1 MGPGPAL
8 GLADLHPG
16 RTLLVRPER
25 PPQVLWPLLNMNTQE
40 KTLLPL
46 RQQADRLIGLTLVFL
61 LVITLAVAAFTNT
74 WTEALLVGLPALAV
88 PLIIAKA
95 APGSLASRMAM
106 SAALMVFSAL
116 TIQQAGGMIEAH
128 FGIFV
133 LLAFIL
139 YYRDWRPLVFA
150 AAVIAVHHVAFAIAQ
165 GLGLGALRVVAG
177 TVDPLVIALHAAY
190 VVFET
195 GVLVLMAIRL
205 KREALES
212 ALVAEMAERI
222 SKGDLRVQSHQNL
235 NALPLLA
242 KMTAMQQSLSLI
254 LKDVAEVMT
263 SVARG
268 QLGARVTAEAQGDF
282 VAVKEGINQSLNDQ
296 QSFLKDLATVINGLA
311 QGKLDQRVT
320 VNAQGELA
328 TLKRNINISLEA
340 QQAVFDEIS
349 EVLDRTARGQLDT
362 RVEVDATGD
371 LGILKSNVNR
381 ALEALGVSLNAIREN
396 THQVAA
402 ASSEASTAISQIADG
417 AQSQTM
423 AIGQVTTAVQQ
434 TASSV
439 SDVSRNTELASS
451 QSKKAFDL
459 VRRGM
464 MRMEEMVTIVSS
476 IAANSEKIN
485 KITEVIEK
493 IANKTNLLS
502 LNAAI
507 EAARAGEHGK
517 GFAVVANEVGKL
529 AVSSAESSQE
539 IAQLVQ
545 QAVLEAQRA
554 VDAVQEVNQD
564 MVSIEHGS
572 RETDEM
578 LQRIAASIEQQSAAL
593 EEINANL
600 RNVDQIAG
608 SNATASE
615 QITATVLELAR
626 LADGTRKEVQR
637 FKLRA

>member
-1 MGPGPAL
+1 
-8 GLADLHPG
+8 
-16 RTLLVRPER
+16 
-25 PPQVLWPLLNMNTQE
+25 MNSSE
-40 KTLLPL
+40 SILLPL
-46 RQQADRLIGLTLVFL
+46 RTQADRLLSFTLVFL
-61 LVITLAVAAFTNT
+61 FIVALVVAAFTHT
-74 WTEALLVGLPALAV
+74 WAEALLVGLPALVV
-88 PLIIAKA
+88 PLLIAKA
-95 APGSLASRMAM
+95 APGSLASRLAL

-116 TIQQAGGMIEAH
+116 TIQQSGGLIEAH

-150 AAVIAVHHVAFAIAQ
+150 AAVIAVHHVAFAAAQ
-165 GLGLGALRVVAG
+165 ALGMGGLRVVAG

-195 GVLVLMAIRL
+195 GVLILMAIRL
-205 KREALES
+205 NREALES
-212 ALVAEMAERI
+212 AMVADMAERI
-222 SKGDLRVQSHQNL
+222 SKGNL
-235 NALPLLA
+235 HSEASANAQALPLVA
-242 KMTAMQQSLSLI
+242 KMVAMQQSLNTI
-254 LKDVAEVMT
+254 LTDVATVMT

-268 QLGARVTAEAQGDF
+268 QLGARVIAEARGDL
-282 VAVKEGINQSLNDQ
+282 VAVKDGINRSLDDQ
-296 QSFLKDLATVINGLA
+296 QAFLKDLAIVINGLA
-311 QGKLDQRVT
+311 QGKLDQRVS
-320 VNAQGELA
+320 VEAMGELA

-362 RVEVDATGD
+362 RVSVEASGD
-371 LGILKSNVNR
+371 LGILKNNVNR
-381 ALEALGVSLNAIREN
+381 ALDSLGVSLKAIREN

-439 SDVSRNTELASS
+439 SDVSRNTELASAQS
-451 QSKKAFDL
+451 QKAFEL

-464 MRMEEMVTIVSS
+464 QRMEDMVTIVSS

-517 GFAVVANEVGKL
+517 GFAVVADEVGKL
-529 AVSSAESSQE
+529 AVNSAESSQE

-545 QAVLEAQRA
+545 KAVQEAQRA
-554 VDAVQEVNQD
+554 VESVREVSQD
-564 MVSIEHGS
+564 MISIERGS

-615 QITATVLELAR
+615 EITATVMELAR
-626 LADGTRKEVQR
+626 LADGTRQEVQR
-637 FKLRA
+637 FKLAN

>member
-1 MGPGPAL
+1 M
-8 GLADLHPG
+8 
-16 RTLLVRPER
+16 
-25 PPQVLWPLLNMNTQE
+25 TQTDQ
-40 KTLLPL
+40 TLLPL
-46 RQQADRLIGLTLVFL
+46 RLQADRLIGF
-61 LVITLAVAAFTNT
+61 TLAFLFLVSLVVAYFTQT
-74 WTEALLVGLPALAV
+74 WAEALLVGVPALAI
-88 PLIIAKA
+88 PLLIAKS
-95 APGSLASRMAM
+95 APGSLSSRMAM

-116 TIQQAGGMIEAH
+116 TIQQSSGMIEAH

-165 GLGLGALRVVAG
+165 ALGMGGLRVVAG
-177 TVDPLVIALHAAY
+177 SVDPLVIALHAGY

-195 GVLVLMAIRL
+195 GVLVLMALRL
-205 KREALES
+205 EREALES
-212 ALVAEMAERI
+212 AAVAEIAERI
-222 SKGDLRVQSHQNL
+222 SVGDLSTANHKRLQGS
-235 NALPLLA
+235 PLIE
-242 KMTAMQQSLSLI
+242 KMSAMQTSLSLI
-254 LKDVAEVMT
+254 LRDVAEVMT
-263 SVARG
+263 QVARG
-268 QLGARVTAEAQGDF
+268 QLGARVTAQAQGDL

-296 QSFLKDLATVINGLA
+296 QAFLKDLAIVINGLA
-311 QGKLDQRVT
+311 QGKLDQRVSAQ
-320 VNAQGELA
+320 AQGELS

-349 EVLDRTARGQLDT
+349 EVLDRTARGQLNT
-362 RVEVDATGD
+362 RVEIDATGD

-381 ALEALGVSLNAIREN
+381 ALDALSLSLNAIREN

-439 SDVSRNTELASS
+439 SDVSRNTELASA
-451 QSKKAFDL
+451 QSKKAFEL
-459 VRRGM
+459 VRKGM

-476 IAANSEKIN
+476 ISDNSEKIN
-485 KITEVIEK
+485 KITEVIER

-545 QAVLEAQRA
+545 QAVSEAKRA
-554 VDAVQEVNQD
+554 VDAVREVNLD

-615 QITATVLELAR
+615 EITATVLELAR

-637 FKLRA
+637 FKLST